1 MKLAPF
7 FICEYKKI
15 KKRVDELFLGLTEVA
30 KGANYSKC
38 PLIDIDANEKWK
50 GPKCD
55 ADNCVRRCEDGFTPA
70 EPTTVQFL
78 PETHFHRLLG
88 NFQVFCFKKNNGSF
102 KWIDENGENAV
113 LGPCVAGEATT
124 VAPTE
129 APTCKPIELK
139 GSQTKSGM
147 EVNCKVN
154 SSEFVRFLKH
164 FTLTRFYFLF

>member
-1 MKLAPF
+1 MQITVF
-7 FICEYKKI
+7 
-15 KKRVDELFLGLTEVA
+15 DDA
-30 KGANYSKC
+30 KTVLPLRNLPWFSFDFYSPETKF
-38 PLIDIDANEKWK
+38 KS
-50 GPKCD
+50 
-55 ADNCVRRCEDGFTPA
+55 
-70 EPTTVQFL
+70 L
-78 PETHFHRLLG
+78 PEI
-88 NFQVFCFKKNNGSF
+88 FQVFCFKKNNGSF

-154 SSEFVRFLKH
+154 SSEFFRFLKH
-164 FTLTRFYFLF
+164 FTLTRF